1 MFPAQQHLLYTQ
13 VVSSKAGKAGK
24 PDLIKTEDVEYH
36 FRCASGA
43 KAIYREEVWENEAG
57 TVVKY
62 NLAFIH
68 FGVIQQDHGRVVGYD
83 NAHGHHER
91 HFMGEAREVEYV
103 SYDITLRKFQGEVR
117 HYRETT

>member
-1 MFPAQQHLLYTQ
+1 MTAKAKERM
-13 VVSSKAGKAGK
+13 VSS
-24 PDLIKTEDVEYH
+24 LLKTEDVEYH

-43 KAIYREEVWENEAG
+43 KVIYREEVWEDETG
-57 TVVKY
+57 KVVKY

-68 FGVIQQDHGRVVGYD
+68 FGVCQQDHGRVVGYD

-91 HFMGEAREVEYV
+91 HYMGKSHEVGFV
-103 SYDITLRKFQGEVR
+103 SYDVTLRKFQDEVR